1 MDTDKKISYITRN
14 TEEVLTPSD
23 LHNYISQGYRLK
35 HYIGFEVSG
44 KLHIGSGIMAGLKIA
59 DFQKA
64 GVRCH
69 CFLATWHAWI
79 NRKLSGDLS
88 VIRSAAGYFT
98 ESLKASV
105 SLCGGDPERV
115 SFVRADDLYH
125 NNDLYWQTVI
135 DIARRMT
142 LKRALRSTTIMG
154 RKESDVAD
162 LASLFYTPM
171 QVADIFIQDISLAH
185 SGIDQR
191 KAHILAREVASRMQV
206 RPLLLD
212 KRTPSKPLAV
222 HHHLLLGLQ
231 APPAWP
237 VPASNLSEALSE
249 MKMSKSNP
257 SSAVF
262 IHDDPS
268 LIHSKLR
275 AAFCPEGVVSFNPIL
290 DWIKHLVFTSAR
302 SSFNVSRPDKFGGDI
317 VYESFLEL
325 ESDFKRKQVHP
336 LDLKTALADYLS
348 TFLEPARKHFQRP
361 KMRKLR
367 EHIDSLSVTR

>member
-154 RKESDVAD
+154 RQES
-162 LASLFYTPM
+162 
-171 QVADIFIQDISLAH
+171 
-185 SGIDQR
+185 
-191 KAHILAREVASRMQV
+191 EVAARMQV

-290 DWIKHLVFTSAR
+290 DWIKQLVFNSER
-302 SSFNVSRPDKFGGDI
+302 YSFI
-317 VYESFLEL
+317 
-325 ESDFKRKQVHP
+325 
-336 LDLKTALADYLS
+336 
-348 TFLEPARKHFQRP
+348 
-361 KMRKLR
+361 
-367 EHIDSLSVTR
+367 I